1 MVLVGRDDERRVVVD
16 AIQADRPVLVA
27 GEPGIGKTS
36 LVRSGVAETG
46 RPLHEGGAFA
56 TLAWMPYLALERAI
70 GRHLDGDAA
79 WVATTVERAVGPD
92 VLFVDDLHWA
102 DEGTAEVVARLAG
115 RVAVVVAIRPGGD
128 AADERV
134 ASLRN
139 AGFDILELAP
149 LDAGPAA
156 EVARLARPGLDPG
169 RARSIAERA
178 GGNPFVIEQLVAGG
192 EASASLR
199 RAIAARLDPLAS
211 STRAALLR
219 LALADRPLSRDA
231 VEPAD
236 ALIAAGLAVVS
247 PDGIAVRHA
256 LLAEEVRRAAS
267 PLEARA
273 AHAELASVLRDPG
286 ERARHLAAAGDPETA
301 HELAL
306 EALAT
311 ATTPGERAAHLAVAA
326 ATATG
331 PTADGL
337 RVEAAAALRVAGDL
351 AGAAA
356 ALDAIDGHDP
366 ELHARAEA
374 VRARVQWSSGEHEA
388 MRASISR
395 GLALVDGRTSPAAA
409 LLRAEAVTVT
419 ALVDGQFD
427 QGLRDSEAAVALARD
442 AGVDPT
448 RALLLRATIL
458 AGLGTPGWEAAL
470 EAVVASA
477 RAAGDPETELSAA
490 NNLVSGQEMHG
501 QPDAGRKLAGAMLE
515 RARDL
520 RLGGWERQFSAM
532 IANLDL
538 HRGDLREALVRSEAL
553 LEEALDPLA
562 EQQVGLIAAL
572 ALVDL
577 GRPDDAGPL
586 LSRLFAAAS
595 PDVTGRGDVLF
606 VQAEAA
612 IAGGRPDEA
621 LARLEAYRAYEASEY
636 PTSFLVDVA
645 AAWAAVEAGRPLP
658 SRLARG
664 DAVGM
669 LLGADLERGAVE
681 LLAGGDPA
689 GAAERFADAEAA
701 YRGFHRRGELR
712 AGWGAGEALRR
723 SEEPTAAIAQL
734 ERIEA
739 ASIGDGFHA
748 LLGRIRR
755 SLRLAGVRRT
765 ARATAEAGSGSRPA
779 ILTPRERELAA
790 LVGRGLTN
798 AEIARRMGLGRP
810 TVARLLSN
818 AMLKLG
824 ADSRTQLAGRV
835 EDLV

>member
-1 MVLVGRDDERRVVVD
+1 MTLVGRDVERRAVVD
-16 AIQADRPVLVA
+16 AIRVDRPVLVV

-36 LVRSGVAETG
+36 LIRAGAAEAG
-46 RPLHEGGAFA
+46 RPLREGGAFA
-56 TLAWMPYLALERAI
+56 TLAWMPYLALARAV

-79 WVATTVERAVGPD
+79 WVATAVEHVVGPD

-102 DEGTAEVVARLAG
+102 DAGTVEVVARLAP
-115 RVAVVVAIRPGGD
+115 RLAVVVAIRPGGD
-128 AADERV
+128 DADERI
-134 ASLRN
+134 ATLRA
-139 AGFDILELAP
+139 AGFDVLELGP
-149 LDAGPAA
+149 LAEGPAA
-156 EVARLARPGLDPG
+156 EVAVRARPDLDAG
-169 RARSIAERA
+169 RAQSVAERA

-192 EASASLR
+192 DASPSLR
-199 RAIAARLDPLAS
+199 RAIAARLDPLTPSARS
-211 STRAALLR
+211 RLLR
-219 LALADRPLSRDA
+219 LALAEHPLSLDA
-231 VEPAD
+231 VGPAD
-236 ALIAAGLAVVS
+236 QLVAAGLAVMA
-247 PDGIAVRHA
+247 PDGLAIRHA

-267 PLEARA
+267 PAETRI
-273 AHAELASVLRDPG
+273 AHGELAELLHDPG
-286 ERARHLAAAGDPETA
+286 ERARHLAAAGEPAAA

-306 EALAT
+306 QALGD
-311 ATTPGERAAHLAVAA
+311 ATTPGERAAHLGVAA

-331 PTADGL
+331 PAADEL

-356 ALDAIDGHDP
+356 ALDAIEGDDP
-366 ELHARAEA
+366 EVRARAEA
-374 VRARVQWSSGEHEA
+374 VRARVQWSSGDPEA
-388 MRASISR
+388 MRASIGR

-427 QGLRDSEAAVALARD
+427 QGLRDAESAVALARD
-442 AGVDPT
+442 AGADPT

-458 AGLGTPGWEAAL
+458 AGLGQPGWEDAL
-470 EAVVASA
+470 EVVVASA

-490 NNLVSGQEMHG
+490 NNLVSGHEMHG
-501 QPDAGRKLAGAMLE
+501 RPDAGRSLAGAMLE
-515 RARDL
+515 RAREL
-520 RLGGWERQFSAM
+520 RLRGWERQFSAM

-538 HRGDLREALVRSEAL
+538 HRGDLRGALVRSQAL
-553 LEEALDPLA
+553 LEEPLDPLA

-577 GRPDDAGPL
+577 GRADDAGPL
-586 LSRLFAAAS
+586 LERLLAAAS

-606 VQAEAA
+606 VLAEAA
-612 IAGGRPDEA
+612 TWGGRPDEA
-621 LARLEAYRAYEASEY
+621 LARLDAYRAFEASEY

-645 AAWAAVEAGRPLP
+645 SAWAALEAGRSLP
-658 SRLARG
+658 PRLARG
-664 DAVGM
+664 EAVGM
-669 LLGADLERGAVE
+669 LVGANLERGALE
-681 LLAGGDPA
+681 RLAAGDPA
-689 GAAERFADAEAA
+689 GAATRFAEAEAA

-723 SEEPTAAIAQL
+723 SNDHGPAVAQL
-734 ERIEA
+734 ERIEI
-739 ASIGDGFHA
+739 ASMADGFNA

-755 SLRLAGVRRT
+755 SLRLAGVRRS
-765 ARATAEAGSGSRPA
+765 ARSTPDAATTGSA

-798 AEIARRMGLGRP
+798 TEIARRMGLGRP

-818 AMLKLG
+818 AMLKFG

-835 EDLV
+835 EELV